1 MSVRGGGA
9 LRSCRATVSHAVTG
23 ARLIVAFRAHA
34 RRTMEH
40 GNARAESRVAWSA
53 GRGRSSL
60 GMKKATG
67 TRVETWVTRYA
78 DYLGLGIV
86 FVLAAIVGGGVS
98 LAGEDIPQLH
108 SVVREVLL
116 GAFGAGLI
124 FLSSLQLVGL
134 TSSR

>member
-1 MSVRGGGA
+1 
-9 LRSCRATVSHAVTG
+9 
-23 ARLIVAFRAHA
+23 
-34 RRTMEH
+34 
-40 GNARAESRVAWSA
+40 
-53 GRGRSSL
+53 
-60 GMKKATG
+60 MKKATG